1 MHKLTMIICATLS
14 AGVLTSAAQ
23 AQPEQ
28 PLDYTNGR
36 TWICRPD
43 KLDGCRDDLT
53 TLVIHADGST
63 QRRPFAPAK
72 APKVDCFYVYPTV
85 SNGPGV
91 TAPPTISDDERR
103 AVRQQFQRF
112 ASLCRLYAPVYR
124 QITLTSMKAAMRGDK
139 VTGMDEAVRIAEG
152 DVTAAWK
159 DYLARD
165 NHGRGVILIGHSQG
179 AGILRDL
186 IRREIDGRPLQN
198 RLIVAIL
205 PGSGLMVSKGRDVG
219 GDFKTVPVCRRRGQ
233 FGCVIGFNTY
243 RADHP
248 IPEREVIKPAE
259 DQEAVC
265 ANPAALGG
273 GRGDLNPILSA
284 RGETIIPDFTRPQG
298 PWTQPP
304 RTIDTPF
311 VALPGLFH
319 AECRHDSH
327 GTYLAITTDPKP
339 GDRRTRDYTGDWTAG
354 YESDATMGL
363 HLIDLNLTM
372 GDLLEVVGEQIVS
385 YRHAYR

>member
-1 MHKLTMIICATLS
+1 MRRFAMILFAVAAAGSPTRATP
-14 AGVLTSAAQ
+14 APADV
-23 AQPEQ
+23 
-28 PLDYTNGR
+28 PLDYTR
-36 TWICRPD
+36 AQAWVCRPD
-43 KLDGCRDDLT
+43 KIDTCRDDQT
-53 TLVIHADGST
+53 TLVIQADGST
-63 QRRPFAPAK
+63 QRQQFIPARLPK
-72 APKVDCFYVYPTV
+72 ADCFYVYPTV

-91 TAPPTISDDERR
+91 TAPPTISEEERR

-124 QITLTSMKAAMRGDK
+124 QITLTSMKAAMKGDK
-139 VTGMDEAVRIAEG
+139 VTGMDAAVRIAES

-159 DYLARD
+159 TYLAKD

-186 IRREIDGRPLQN
+186 IRREIDGRPLQKQ
-198 RLIVAIL
+198 LIVAIL
-205 PGSGLMVSKGRDVG
+205 PGAGLTVSKGRDVG
-219 GDFKTVPVCRRRGQ
+219 GDFRTVPICRRRGQ

-243 RADHP
+243 RVDHP

-259 DQEAVC
+259 GEDAVC
-265 ANPAALGG
+265 VNPAALGG
-273 GRGDLNPILSA
+273 GRGDLHPILSA
-284 RGETIIPDFTRPQG
+284 KGETIIPDFTRPQG

-304 RTIDTPF
+304 RAIDSPF

-339 GDRRTRDYTGDWTAG
+339 GDRRTLDYTGDWTAG
-354 YESDATMGL
+354 YGSDASMGL

-372 GDLLEVVGEQIVS
+372 GDLLDVVGEQIVA
-385 YRHAYR
+385 YQRAYR